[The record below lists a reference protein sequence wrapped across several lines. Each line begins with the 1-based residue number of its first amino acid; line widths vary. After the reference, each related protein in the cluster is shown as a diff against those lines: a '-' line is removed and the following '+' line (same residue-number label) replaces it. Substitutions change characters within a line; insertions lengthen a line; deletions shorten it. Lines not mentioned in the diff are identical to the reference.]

1 MDKEELEV
9 LLDAREARIVELE
22 AENKQL
28 KARVIGNPA
37 RNLPPPAPIATTN
50 REFWGLDTIREP
62 FPSIKFDASNVTA
75 LEEANALEAYAR
87 EITGIKTIPPIKCA
101 NCEE

>member
-1 MDKEELEV
+1 MDKEDLEV

-50 REFWGLDTIREP
+50 MEFWGLMKEEQEKLVSKEP
-62 FPSIKFDASNVTA
+62 IFRDLVIPDRT
-75 LEEANALEAYAR
+75 E
-87 EITGIKTIPPIKCA
+87 PPIKCT